1 MKRSSFEGDMKRDSE
16 SHGVAEKTPSGTK
29 NEGGDN
35 GEVEIGGE
43 ANYFDSDVPYND
55 YNSVPDQEP
64 PSVPIDHSWEI
75 NLDLLSMDLLAS
87 VEVSWEYRGS
97 ESVDYLVSWTESSGG
112 ISGHMVTKQD
122 RVEISLWSGQHYSIQ
137 VELLDQHGNSVL
149 RSMPKTIS
157 FGSPEPSAS
166 ATSTPA
172 PKRNLTST
180 VKSTTTT
187 TIFTFSTVGYPPI
200 IRRKDYN
207 PDFTVGKE
215 DRDAILRDSQKHLI
229 PERPSTSTISYSEL
243 PPWKNEAS
251 YNHVS
256 LSNSRKDATQ
266 PQTPQGET
274 SSQLMTWAA
283 CLGVGAVVI
292 LILIIWAVRTLRKS
306 TTAREENRRAED
318 YLSETTASSVNSSN
332 ITTCSH
338 LSRGSR
344 VGRESEEPPWTYETF
359 YRVNNTP
366 LTIQALQR
374 PPPPPLH
381 SPPSPP
387 IQHVHT
393 VVPMPGS
400 MGIPFNHHSH
410 QFPINSVQHI
420 NQLPLN
426 THVNSMPLSQISL
439 GTHGNQVTPSSSGV
453 THAIAVSTPISVNPS
468 LVNNLPNRN
477 CCGNL

>member
-1 MKRSSFEGDMKRDSE
+1 M
-16 SHGVAEKTPSGTK
+16 
-29 NEGGDN
+29 
-35 GEVEIGGE
+35 
-43 ANYFDSDVPYND
+43 
-55 YNSVPDQEP
+55 
-64 PSVPIDHSWEI
+64 
-75 NLDLLSMDLLAS
+75 
-87 VEVSWEYRGS
+87 
-97 ESVDYLVSWTESSGG
+97 
-112 ISGHMVTKQD
+112 
-122 RVEISLWSGQHYSIQ
+122 
-137 VELLDQHGNSVL
+137 LDQHGNSVL

-180 VKSTTTT
+180 VRSTTTT
-187 TIFTFSTVGYPPI
+187 TTFFTFSTVGYPPI

-207 PDFTVGKE
+207 PDFSVGKE
-215 DRDAILRDSQKHLI
+215 DRDAILRDSQKHLF
-229 PERPSTSTISYSEL
+229 PERSSTSTASYSEI

-251 YNHVS
+251 YNHVT
-256 LSNSRKDATQ
+256 LSNSRKDATS
-266 PQTPQGET
+266 PQTPQGGT

-306 TTAREENRRAED
+306 TTAREDNRRAED

-393 VVPMPGS
+393 VVPIQGS
-400 MGIPFNHHSH
+400 MGIPFSHHSH
-410 QFPINSVQHI
+410 QLPMNSVQHL

-426 THVNSMPLSQISL
+426 THVSSMPLSQISL
-439 GTHGNQVTPSSSGV
+439 GTHTTQVTPSSSGV

-468 LVNNLPNRN
+468 LVNLPNRN